1 MKSLQ
6 GKKTIAQLFNYGCK
20 EYRDRI
26 ALRKKIFGIW
36 QSYTWKDHYE
46 KVKYFALG
54 MRCIGFERGTKV
66 AIIGD
71 NEPEWVWAMLATI
84 VNGGILI
91 AGCYPDSQSSEIKHV
106 IDHSEVNFVVCEDQE
121 QVDKLLELKPELTNI
136 KRVIYWDPKGLWYY
150 EDPWLMD
157 YEEVSELGRT
167 SEQKTPGVFEE
178 GLEKCNEDDLAA
190 IYYTSGT
197 SGLPKGV
204 MWTNRALVAAS
215 ESILGIT
222 FPREGDDFFCLSPL
236 PWIAELM
243 TNILPSMACGAIVNF
258 PEEPETV
265 PIDLREIGYQVGF
278 VGIRAIEAQISEIQ
292 VKIRG
297 AGWLKR
303 STYDLFMPWGFKII
317 DAKAKAKRPNLLL
330 RLFSLMGYWA
340 LFRHLQDHLGYKRSR
355 ILVTGGAALAQEAFN
370 FIHAIGIPLLNA
382 YGMTE
387 MNPISS
393 QNLSMVNG
401 DSVGVP
407 VSNVEVK
414 ISPEGEVLAK
424 GPNMS
429 LGYYKDPERTK
440 QIIDKEGWLHTG
452 DAGFIN
458 EAGELVIIDR
468 VADLMK
474 LARGVGFSPL
484 FIENKLKFS
493 PYIREAVVLGHER
506 EFVAALVAIDFVS
519 LGKWAEDNQIAY
531 TTFTDLSQ
539 KKEVYDLIRE
549 EIQKKVNPTLPEES
563 RIKRFTLL
571 AKELDADDAE
581 LTRTRKLRRKFV
593 GEKYRK
599 YIEALYGNK
608 EEYMIKYRVKYQ
620 DGREADI
627 QSLVKIKTLG

>member
-1 MKSLQ
+1 MKSLP
-6 GKKTIAQLFNYGCK
+6 GKKTISQLFKYGC
-20 EYRDRI
+20 EQYRDKI
-26 ALRKKIFGIW
+26 AVRKKKFGIW

-54 MRCIGFERGTKV
+54 MKCIGFQRGTKV

-84 VNGGILI
+84 VNGGTLA
-91 AGCYPDSQSSEIKHV
+91 AGCYPDSQPNEIKYV
-106 IDHSEVNFVVCEDQE
+106 VDHSEATFVICEDQE
-121 QVDKLLELKPELTNI
+121 QVDKLLELKPQFSNI
-136 KRVIYWDPKGLWYY
+136 GQVIYWDPKGLWSYK
-150 EDPWLMD
+150 DPWLMD
-157 YEEVSELGRT
+157 FEEVSALGRNF
-167 SEQKTPGVFEE
+167 EQENPGTFEQ
-178 GLEKCNEDDLAA
+178 GLEECNEDDLAA

-204 MWTNRALVAAS
+204 MWTHRALVAAS
-215 ESILGIT
+215 ECILTINL
-222 FPREGDDFFCLSPL
+222 PREGDDLFCLSPL
-236 PWIAELM
+236 AWIPELM
-243 TNILPSMACGAIVNF
+243 TNILPSMVCGAIVNF

-278 VGIRAIEAQISEIQ
+278 VGIRAIEAQISQIQ

-303 STYDLFMPWGFKII
+303 FTYDLFMPWGFRIS
-317 DAKAKAKRPNLLL
+317 DLKARGKRPNLLW
-330 RLFSLMGYWA
+330 RLFYLMGYWA

-355 ILVTGGAALAQEAFN
+355 VLVTGGASLAPDAFN

-382 YGMTE
+382 YGLTE

-393 QNLSMVNG
+393 QKLGMLKG
-401 DSVGVP
+401 ESVGLP
-407 VSNVEVK
+407 VINVEMK
-414 ISPEGEVLAK
+414 ISPEGEVLAR

-429 LGYYKDPERTK
+429 MGYYKDPERTK
-440 QIIDKEGWLHTG
+440 QIIDEEGWLHTG

-458 EAGELVIIDR
+458 REGELVIIDR
-468 VADLMK
+468 VKDLMK
-474 LARGVGFSPL
+474 LIRGVVFSPL

-493 PYIREAVVLGHER
+493 PYIKEAVVLGHR
-506 EFVAALVAIDFVS
+506 RDFVAALVAIDFIS

-539 KKEVYDLIRE
+539 KKEVYDLIRG

-563 RIKRFTLL
+563 RIRRFTLL

-581 LTRTRKLRRKFV
+581 LTRTRKLRRTFV
-593 GEKYRK
+593 GERYRE
-599 YIEALYGNK
+599 YIEAVYGDK
-608 EEYMIKYRVKYQ
+608 EEYIIKFRIKYQ

-627 QSLVKIKTLG
+627 QSPVKIITLG